1 MSVFHVA
8 YRPAS
13 LKELDLPEVRQKIES
28 ILKADK
34 SIQSML
40 FCGPKGSGKTSAAR
54 IVAGMINGVD
64 TAVVA
69 KSMDVME
76 IDGAS
81 YRGIDDVRAL
91 REKIFLLP
99 AELKR
104 KVFIVDEVHMLTK
117 EAFNALLK
125 ILEEPPEHVF
135 FILCTTDPE
144 DLPETIMSRLVRVD
158 FRRAKMEEVKTALE
172 RIVEKEN
179 LKLEKGV
186 EEVIFEKSE
195 GSFRNAVKMLNEM
208 VLEMGKNLELKKVEE
223 WVNKSVGGY
232 SFEEL
237 EKDLVKV
244 GPREIILKIDK
255 AAQMGIDMAKYTQ
268 DLVAFEQ
275 ARLLGKSELGTRLP
289 EWMQLLLVAC
299 KQLRDSP
306 VGQLPL
312 QLAVLEFLKDS
323 GSVDQNTSKSGKQ
336 NINKVDKLTSD
347 LTKGGQAVA
356 QDKSVGAAVLAQIVT
371 QVNDDISNQ
380 VDSLT
385 SEPVDQDKS
394 KKIIGVDLDKV
405 CEQWPQVLS
414 SVKSES
420 ITLEAFLRASKA
432 KALEED
438 MLVLEVFYPF
448 HKDRIEEPKNRLIFE
463 HCLSQVMG
471 CGLRVRLEIGNR
483 PERVVQVQAPVMTEA
498 PVVQMAAPTAKDEL
512 YEVAREIFS

>member
-1 MSVFHVA
+1 MA

-28 ILKADK
+28 ILKAER

-158 FRRAKMEEVKTALE
+158 FRRANMEEVKTALE

-237 EKDLVKV
+237 EKDLIKL
-244 GPREIILKIDK
+244 GSQEIILKIDK

-312 QLAVLEFLKDS
+312 QLAVLEFLR
-323 GSVDQNTSKSGKQ
+323 
-336 NINKVDKLTSD
+336 DK
-347 LTKGGQAVA
+347 KEVA
-356 QDKSVGAAVLAQIVT
+356 QTPRQARDDVKEVKSVGAAVLAQIVT
-371 QVNDDISNQ
+371 QVNDDIDESGILKHPAAAGQDDVSNNE
-380 VDSLT
+380 SG
-385 SEPVDQDKS
+385 QDLGKNS

-405 CEQWPQVLS
+405 WEQWPQVLS